1 MAGEI
6 PRITGGEIIR
16 LAPSANY
23 GAPVP
28 RFNQAQIIRIDQRDG
43 GAYRLSG
50 TVTVSGTP
58 ASRRVKLFSQAESFL
73 IREAWSDAVTGM
85 YAFENIRPGT
95 YFVIAFDYTG
105 AFDPEAK
112 ADLQSEP
119 MP

>member
-16 LAPSANY
+16 LAPSANT

-28 RFNQAQIIRIDQRDG
+28 RVNQAQIIRIDQRDG
-43 GAYRLSG
+43 GVYRITG
-50 TVTVSGTP
+50 TVTVSGAP
-58 ASRRVKLFSQAESFL
+58 ASRRVKLFEQRANYL
-73 IREAWSDAVTGM
+73 VRETWSDANTGQ
-85 YAFENIRPGT
+85 YRFENIRPGT